1 MKKKFILSITLLF
14 GVGLIWAQEP
24 AICVHEDDKEFTPF
38 ESDLEVKRIA
48 ESFSWN
54 LENLPKFD
62 QLEENLAYEP
72 FRLSDLISLNIHQEK
87 TDVYNGSS
95 VKSGY
100 LGKETIRGEC
110 SIAANSFP
118 CELRVVK
125 TISEFRFSE
134 GSVFEL
140 AKNHFLFLG
149 PNDSLLGG
157 FVETIWNDP
166 SVRFYNYYIFPLE
179 NDVFEQTPIINVFPN
194 PTTGIINIKIT
205 NLSTGEYTIDLIGQ
219 AGEVVMLIDNG
230 TSARK
235 IYERTVNL
243 TDLPST
249 IYYLRL
255 KTPEKTYTQ
264 KLILN

>member
-1 MKKKFILSITLLF
+1 MKKKFLLSITLLF

-24 AICVHEDDKEFTPF
+24 AICVHEEDKEFSPF
-38 ESDLEVKRIA
+38 ESDPEVIRIA

-54 LENLPKFD
+54 LESLPKFD

-87 TDVYNGSS
+87 TAVFNGSS
-95 VKSGY
+95 VKSEHFGQ
-100 LGKETIRGEC
+100 ETKRGEC
-110 SIAANSFP
+110 SIGAITLP

-125 TISEFRFSE
+125 TISEFQFSE

-140 AKNHFLFLG
+140 VKNHFLFLG
-149 PNDSLLGG
+149 SNDSLLGG
-157 FVETIWNDP
+157 FIETIWNDP

-179 NDVFEQTPIINVFPN
+179 NDVVEPNPIINVFPN
-194 PTTGIINIKIT
+194 PTTGIVNIKIT
-205 NLSTGEYTIDLIGQ
+205 NLSAEEYTIDLVGQ
-219 AGEVVMLIDNG
+219 AGEVVMLIDKG
-230 TSARK
+230 TSARNM
-235 IYERTVNL
+235 YEKTVDL
-243 TDLPST
+243 TDLPSN

-255 KTPEKTYTQ
+255 KTSEKTYTQ